1 MKYTLDRIENDLY
14 VFVEKG
20 NEGNQI
26 EISKDYVPLGIVE
39 GDIIEIKNDNGLYN
53 FKQLN
58 EEKEIRKNEV
68 QSLIDKLKNK

>member
-26 EISKDYVPLGIVE
+26 EISKDYVPLRIVE
-39 GDIIEIKNDNGLYN
+39 GDIIEIENDNGLYN

-58 EEKEIRKNEV
+58 EEKEIRKNDV

>member
-14 VFVEKG
+14 VFMEKG
-20 NEGNQI
+20 NEGKQI
-26 EISKDYVPLGIVE
+26 EISKDYVPLRIVE
-39 GDIIEIKNDNGLYN
+39 GDIIEIENDNGLYN

-58 EEKEIRKNEV
+58 EEKEIRKNDV

>member
-39 GDIIEIKNDNGLYN
+39 GDIIEIENDNGLYN

-58 EEKEIRKNEV
+58 KEKEIRKNDV

>member
-1 MKYTLDRIENDLY
+1 MKYTLDRIENDLF

-39 GDIIEIKNDNGLYN
+39 GDIIEIENDNGLYN

-58 EEKEIRKNEV
+58 VELEIRKNDV

>member
-39 GDIIEIKNDNGLYN
+39 GDIIEIENDNGLYN

-58 EEKEIRKNEV
+58 EEKEIRKNDV

>member
-1 MKYTLDRIENDLY
+1 MKYTLDRIENDLF

-26 EISKDYVPLGIVE
+26 EILKDYVPLGIVE
-39 GDIIEIKNDNGLYN
+39 GDIIEIENDNGLYN

-58 EEKEIRKNEV
+58 EEKEIRKNDV

>member
-1 MKYTLDRIENDLY
+1 MKYTLDRIENDLF

-26 EISKDYVPLGIVE
+26 EILKDYVPLAIVE
-39 GDIIEIKNDNGLYN
+39 GDIIEIENDNGLYN

-58 EEKEIRKNEV
+58 EEIEIRKNDV

>member
-1 MKYTLDRIENDLY
+1 MKYTLERIENDLF

-39 GDIIEIKNDNGLYN
+39 GDIIEIENDNGLYN

-58 EEKEIRKNEV
+58 EEIEIRKNDV

>member
-26 EISKDYVPLGIVE
+26 EISKDFVPMGIVE
-39 GDIIEIKNDNGLYN
+39 GDIIEIKIDNGLYN

-58 EEKEIRKNEV
+58 EEKKIQKNDV

>member
-14 VFVEKG
+14 IFVEKG
-20 NEGNQI
+20 NEENQL
-26 EISKDYVPLGIVE
+26 EISKNLVPIGIVE
-39 GDIIEIKNDNGLYN
+39 GDIIEIENDNGLYN

-58 EEKEIRKNEV
+58 EEKEIRKNDV